1 MSSNFQFYILKN
13 IITFIIIILMT
24 LIFRV
29 TIGETII
36 SSQEWT
42 STPSLNVTL
51 ETSTVLKQSSYVD
64 NLQIFSSTIKQTSF
78 VTSSTR
84 TETRNLLLKWLL
96 KFELSAEIE
105 KPFNENLKDSKSMEF
120 FNLSTQ
126 IINEFYDNL
135 YPNPPVETIIHSFS
149 ATSLKESLNNGNLSV
164 KILYLQERCSLLS
177 CSGNGQCEESKTQIC
192 WCNLGYRGE
201 RCNELYAVNG
211 TQRIWTNW
219 TLCTKSC
226 SNGTQIRTGVCH
238 PKPLH
243 GGVCTLGN
251 DTVIETSVCNANRCP
266 TKYSNEDYILV
277 AIICGSILIL
287 IVLLL
292 FFLCCS
298 SSYSIPIKSQRS
310 NEKLDLSKGKDSTD
324 SIRLQ
329 SAFRKQLGTSL
340 FSANSNIKLG
350 EKKLYNFGNEIDE
363 GLDNPIYYDELEASE
378 EIYKKQLKR
387 FLKEVSN
394 ISKDVSLDNKSP
406 EQQH

>member
-149 ATSLKESLNNGNLSV
+149 NGSILFNATLYFNFSNISATSLKESLNNGNLSV

-201 RCNELYAVNG
+201 RCNELYAV
-211 TQRIWTNW
+211 
-219 TLCTKSC
+219 
-226 SNGTQIRTGVCH
+226 
-238 PKPLH
+238 
-243 GGVCTLGN
+243 
-251 DTVIETSVCNANRCP
+251 
-266 TKYSNEDYILV
+266 NEDYILV